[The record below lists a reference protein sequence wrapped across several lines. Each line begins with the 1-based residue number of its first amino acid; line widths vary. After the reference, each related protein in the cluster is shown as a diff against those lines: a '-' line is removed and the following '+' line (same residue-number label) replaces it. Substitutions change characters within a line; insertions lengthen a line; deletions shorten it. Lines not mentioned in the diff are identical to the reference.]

1 MTATLQTR
9 AQRTSHREPFSILI
23 IDSMTSKLTESGAS
37 AHSKYHDLQHRGTR
51 KEVISNRA
59 RAKDQGDV
67 EEPPNQ
73 TSPNYGNDNSSG
85 CRVLRPPDFLANM
98 PANES
103 EYIISSREATRTY
116 DTAS

>member
-1 MTATLQTR
+1 MTR
-9 AQRTSHREPFSILI
+9 R
-23 IDSMTSKLTESGAS
+23 LTESGAS

-73 TSPNYGNDNSSG
+73 TSPNYGNNNSSG
-85 CRVLRPPDFLANM
+85 RGVLRPSDFLADM
-98 PANES
+98 PVNES
-103 EYIISSREATRTY
+103 EYIISCRAATRTY
-116 DTAS
+116 ETAS